1 MRESLACSL
10 VSSARIN
17 LKASSET
24 DKVWDRITP
33 LFLDEGVEDLDVAGP
48 AWLRSYPDRGGP
60 VHQMR
65 REN

>member
-1 MRESLACSL
+1 
-10 VSSARIN
+10 VSSPLSN

-33 LFLDEGVEDLDVAGP
+33 LFLGEGAEDLDVAGP
-48 AWLRSYPDRGGP
+48 AWLRSYPDRGGS